1 MKTRM
6 VEERIG
12 EACGPIDW
20 DHPKAKG
27 MPTDWREAEANP
39 DRFRLITAGGMVAR
53 AILEIAMYD
62 GWPYWRPMPAIHSMG
77 PLGPEWTFFDSY
89 GVYPGSVRRWRD
101 AALLADDPAPPSTQR
116 SAE

>member
-20 DHPKAKG
+20 EHPKALG
-27 MPTDWREAEANP
+27 LPDIWREAEANP
-39 DRFRLITAGGMVAR
+39 DGFRLLTAGDMATR
-53 AILEIAMYD
+53 TIIEICMYD
-62 GWPYWRPMPAIHSMG
+62 GWPYWRPTPAIHSMG
-77 PLGPEWTFFDSY
+77 PIGAEWMFFDSY
-89 GVYPGSVRRWRD
+89 GIYPNSIIRRS
-101 AALLADDPAPPSTQR
+101 APAADDAPPSTQR